1 MFECELPAIIKVTV
15 QQAARSPEDEEVC
28 AADKWGVRVC
38 VCVPVCAHGVG
49 TGLSSLIRAVPK
61 GAFLSEAGA
70 GRDETL
76 GGLSSG

>member
-1 MFECELPAIIKVTV
+1 MIV
-15 QQAARSPEDEEVC
+15 QQAARSPEEEEMC

-38 VCVPVCAHGVG
+38 TCVRVCVPVCAHGVG
-49 TGLSSLIRAVPK
+49 TGLSSLIRAIPK

-76 GGLSSG
+76 GGPSSG

>member
-1 MFECELPAIIKVTV
+1 MLQISGE
-15 QQAARSPEDEEVC
+15 RVC
-28 AADKWGVRVC
+28 ARVC
-38 VCVPVCAHGVG
+38 VCVRVCARAHGVG
-49 TGLSSLIRAVPK
+49 TGLSSLIRAIPK